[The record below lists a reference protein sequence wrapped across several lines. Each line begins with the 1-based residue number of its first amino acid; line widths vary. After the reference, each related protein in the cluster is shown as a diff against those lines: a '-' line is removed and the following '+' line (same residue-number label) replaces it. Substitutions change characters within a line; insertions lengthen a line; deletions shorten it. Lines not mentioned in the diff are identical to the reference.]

1 MQVISFTSCGLRC
14 TSNLLNMDVC
24 NRLQSQSSSDFALLF
39 TLQNLEQEVDG
50 SFDMIKILGLML
62 GSFEYHKIEVILF

>member
-1 MQVISFTSCGLRC
+1 
-14 TSNLLNMDVC
+14 MDVC

-62 GSFEYHKIEVILF
+62 EFHKIEAISFLKLLTYQQK